1 MITFAIDPGIRSPGA
16 AVFVD
21 AMLIAATR
29 IKVPSKVHKLDRV
42 GDRVWIVA
50 KLINDW
56 FQTLYPVGE
65 IELVYE
71 WPQIYRASRSKGD
84 PNSLLKTLAVGAA
97 ASALVRADRVFTPT
111 PHEWAR
117 NTSKA
122 TSGDPWDSPR
132 AKMVDRRLSAAER
145 AHVPSSHDA
154 IDAVAL
160 GLWKV
165 DRFEP
170 ICVYP
175 GASPG

>member
-1 MITFAIDPGIRSPGA
+1 MITLAIDPGIRSPGA

-21 AMLIAATR
+21 ETLIAATR
-29 IKVPSKVHKLDRV
+29 IKVPAAVHKQNL
-42 GDRVWIVA
+42 GDRVCIVA
-50 KLINDW
+50 RLINGW

-84 PNSLLKTLAVGAA
+84 PNALLKTLAIGAA

-111 PHEWAR
+111 PHDWAR

-122 TSGDPWDSPR
+122 TSGDPWNSPR

-154 IDAVAL
+154 IDAVAI
-160 GLWKV
+160 GLWQIG
-165 DRFEP
+165 RFEP
-170 ICVYP
+170 LCVFP